1 MAILSGLLVAGLGG
15 TSAGALSWPMK
26 LMKKFKFE
34 QTWFPGMLFGLF
46 ILPWFVTLLFCP
58 DAIGGFRSLDPG
70 IIIKSN
76 LFSLAWGIGNVLLG
90 LSLVRIGAS
99 LSFAILSGVGIPLG
113 VIIPMIFKGSGR
125 FQEAADLNS
134 PTGMVILGATLLML
148 VGVVFV
154 ALAGFGRDKT
164 LKKDDERSGGFFG
177 GLVMCV
183 ISGICSVGPA
193 FAFIY
198 SQAPIRGAMLER
210 GAGEWPAAI
219 SVWALG
225 MFMGVL
231 VNVLY
236 PAFLLTRK
244 KSWGVLKD
252 NPKEIGLSLIV
263 GLNLFLAFALWGL
276 GMLMLGPLG
285 GSLGF
290 GIYFAFQI
298 LAAQGL
304 GWISGEWRGVSGK
317 PIRQMMIAVIIL
329 VGAAGLMA
337 YASTIS

>member
-46 ILPWFVTLLFCP
+46 ILPWVVTLLFCP
-58 DAIGGFRSLDPG
+58 DAIEGFRSLDRG

-90 LSLVRIGAS
+90 ISLVRIGAS

-113 VIIPMIFKGSGR
+113 VIIPMVFKGSGR

-134 PTGMVILGATLLML
+134 PTGLVILGATVLML

-154 ALAGFGRDKT
+154 ALAGFGRDKI
-164 LKKDDERSGGFFG
+164 LQKNDERSSGFFG

-183 ISGICSVGPA
+183 ISGIFSVGPA

-198 SQAPIRGAMLER
+198 SQAPIRSAMLER

-244 KSWGVLKD
+244 KSWNVLKE

-304 GWISGEWRGVSGK
+304 GWISGEWRGVHGK
-317 PIRQMMIAVIIL
+317 PIRQMMTAVIIL
-329 VGAAGLMA
+329 VGAAAIMA
-337 YASTIS
+337 YASTMA

>member
-1 MAILSGLLVAGLGG
+1 
-15 TSAGALSWPMK
+15 MK

-34 QTWFPGMLFGLF
+34 QTWFPGMIFGL
-46 ILPWFVTLLFCP
+46 IVLPWGVTLLFCP
-58 DAIGGFRSLDPG
+58 DAIEGFRSLDPG

-90 LSLVRIGAS
+90 ISLVRIGAS

-113 VIIPMIFKGSGR
+113 VIVPMIFKGSGR
-125 FQEAADLNS
+125 FQQAADLNS
-134 PTGMVILGATLLML
+134 PAGRVILIATALML
-148 VGVVFV
+148 VGVVLV
-154 ALAGFGRDKT
+154 ALAGFGRDKI

-210 GAGEWPAAI
+210 GAGEWPASI

-231 VNVLY
+231 VNVFY

-244 KSWGVLKD
+244 KSWNVLKE

-276 GMLMLGPLG
+276 GMLLLGPMG

-304 GWISGEWRGVSGK
+304 GKVSGEWKGVRGK
-317 PIRQMMIAVIIL
+317 PIWLMMIAVVIL
-329 VGAAGLMA
+329 VGAAALMA
-337 YASTIS
+337 YASTMV

>member
-1 MAILSGLLVAGLGG
+1 
-15 TSAGALSWPMK
+15 
-26 LMKKFKFE
+26 
-34 QTWFPGMLFGLF
+34 MLFGLF
-46 ILPWFVTLLFCP
+46 VLPWVVTLLFCP
-58 DAIGGFRSLDPG
+58 DAMEGFRSLDRG

-134 PTGMVILGATLLML
+134 PTGMVILGATALML

-154 ALAGFGRDKT
+154 ALAGFGRDKI

-317 PIRQMMIAVIIL
+317 PIRQMMIAVVIL
-329 VGAAGLMA
+329 VGAAGIMA
-337 YASTIS
+337 YASTLA

>member
-46 ILPWFVTLLFCP
+46 ILPWVVTLLFCP
-58 DAIGGFRSLDPG
+58 DAIEGFQSLDSA

-134 PTGMVILGATLLML
+134 PTGMVILGATALML

-154 ALAGFGRDKT
+154 ALAGFGRDKI

-210 GAGEWPAAI
+210 GAGEWPASI

-236 PAFLLTRK
+236 PAFLLSRK
-244 KSWGVLKD
+244 KSWNVLKE

-329 VGAAGLMA
+329 VGAAGIMA
-337 YASTIS
+337 YASTLA

>member
-1 MAILSGLLVAGLGG
+1 MALLSGLLVAGLGG

-46 ILPWFVTLLFCP
+46 ILPWVVTLLFCP
-58 DAIGGFRSLDPG
+58 DAIEGFRSLDRG

-113 VIIPMIFKGSGR
+113 VIIPMVFKGSGR

-134 PTGMVILGATLLML
+134 PTGLVILGATVLML

-154 ALAGFGRDKT
+154 ALAGFGRDKI
-164 LKKDDERSGGFFG
+164 LQKNDERSSGFFG

-244 KSWGVLKD
+244 KSWNVLKD
-252 NPKEIGLSLIV
+252 NPKEVGLSLIV

-304 GWISGEWRGVSGK
+304 GWISGEWRGVYGK

-329 VGAAGLMA
+329 VGAAAIMA
-337 YASTIS
+337 YASTMA

>member
-46 ILPWFVTLLFCP
+46 ILPWVVTLLFCP
-58 DAIGGFRSLDPG
+58 DAIEGFRSLDRA

-90 LSLVRIGAS
+90 ISLVRIGAS

-113 VIIPMIFKGSGR
+113 VIIPMVFKGSGR

-134 PTGMVILGATLLML
+134 PTGLVILGATVLML

-154 ALAGFGRDKT
+154 ALAGFGRDKI
-164 LKKDDERSGGFFG
+164 LHKNDERSSGFFG

-244 KSWGVLKD
+244 KSWNVLKD
-252 NPKEIGLSLIV
+252 NPKEVGLSLIV

-304 GWISGEWRGVSGK
+304 GWISGEWRGVHGK

-329 VGAAGLMA
+329 VGAAAIMA
-337 YASTIS
+337 FASTMS

>member
-46 ILPWFVTLLFCP
+46 VLPWFVTLLFCP
-58 DAIGGFRSLDPG
+58 DAIEGFRSLDPG

-90 LSLVRIGAS
+90 ISLVRIGAS

-113 VIIPMIFKGSGR
+113 VIVPMIFKGSGR
-125 FQEAADLNS
+125 FQQAADLNS
-134 PTGMVILGATLLML
+134 PAGRVILIATALML
-148 VGVVFV
+148 VGVVLV
-154 ALAGFGRDKT
+154 ALAGFGRDKI

-210 GAGEWPAAI
+210 GAGEWPASI

-231 VNVLY
+231 VNVFY

-244 KSWGVLKD
+244 KSWNVLKE

-276 GMLMLGPLG
+276 GMLLLGPMG

-304 GWISGEWRGVSGK
+304 GKVSGEWKGVRGK
-317 PIRQMMIAVIIL
+317 PIWLMMIAVVIL
-329 VGAAGLMA
+329 VGAAALMA
-337 YASTIS
+337 YASTMV